1 MERIF
6 LEVLKM
12 SLVSCYIIIFVLIMR
27 LLLRKAPKIFSYL
40 LWSIVFVKLI
50 CPVTFEGVISLIPKQ
65 FDTKRIESAILLPDT
80 DTNRLDAVGQSISPQ
95 TDEKSE
101 QKLEVKTQNSRGILF
116 FMTVLWLAGIA
127 ALACYS
133 AISCL
138 RLKKTLRYAIRLRDN
153 LYEAAGIPTPFAT
166 GILKPRIYLPEA
178 LSQEES
184 VYIIQH
190 EQVHIQRRDYLIKLI
205 AFMISCIHWFNP
217 LVWFSYVLLSYDM
230 ELSCD
235 ERVIKKLGGGI
246 KKQYSNSLLSL
257 AVNQNM
263 LGGMP
268 VAFGERGVKG
278 RIKHVL
284 NYKRPAVWII
294 LVSAISVGVV
304 CSGLFFS
311 PAAGKSNWKLQK
323 QPVTLKN
330 HVISDNKVTLYDG
343 TVARL
348 KLIMTKGV
356 YYDEE
361 YAGAGGGTYAENY
374 NGSYKLQ
381 LTEKNGTV
389 LSAINLNKD
398 WDNASINFDGNFKLS
413 FTDYNGDQCPD
424 FTLGTYGSSSIELYY
439 LYTITRNNKLT
450 RIYQDVIS
458 DAKNGWSPV
467 IEHKKENSTYWLYTK
482 VYNNAVCEYQSYTY
496 AWDAKTGY
504 FKEKENT
511 KPEEGMEELSSL
523 FGKAHNYYFKSEYS
537 GVDYDGD
544 GLADRAELK
553 MSNSNTKTITV
564 SFGNGDTLTLTKL
577 DGVTRDFKILGADLN
592 GDGKNEI
599 ILINDIGA
607 QGGDGM
613 YRLSVY
619 QKQGTSYQSLP
630 LPEKCSMEEEG
641 FIGFTYA
648 LQWDGKQ
655 AKLVDGENNEILAL
669 DSASLKEQYPD
680 SSFEEILNSMQ
691 GKEPDTVY
699 ADGICDAV
707 TGAEDGAP
715 ALFIKQYQSGLNGHA
730 DCIGYIITELK
741 LNSDNSWKVQAIY
754 YLPDQ

>member
-65 FDTKRIESAILLPDT
+65 LDTKRIESAILLPDT

-101 QKLEVKTQNSRGILF
+101 QKLEVKTQ
-116 FMTVLWLAGIA
+116 M
-127 ALACYS
+127 
-133 AISCL
+133 
-138 RLKKTLRYAIRLRDN
+138 
-153 LYEAAGIPTPFAT
+153 
-166 GILKPRIYLPEA
+166 
-178 LSQEES
+178 
-184 VYIIQH
+184 
-190 EQVHIQRRDYLIKLI
+190 
-205 AFMISCIHWFNP
+205 
-217 LVWFSYVLLSYDM
+217 
-230 ELSCD
+230 
-235 ERVIKKLGGGI
+235 
-246 KKQYSNSLLSL
+246 
-257 AVNQNM
+257 
-263 LGGMP
+263 
-268 VAFGERGVKG
+268 
-278 RIKHVL
+278 
-284 NYKRPAVWII
+284 
-294 LVSAISVGVV
+294 
-304 CSGLFFS
+304 
-311 PAAGKSNWKLQK
+311 
-323 QPVTLKN
+323 
-330 HVISDNKVTLYDG
+330 
-343 TVARL
+343 
-348 KLIMTKGV
+348 
-356 YYDEE
+356 
-361 YAGAGGGTYAENY
+361 
-374 NGSYKLQ
+374 
-381 LTEKNGTV
+381 
-389 LSAINLNKD
+389 
-398 WDNASINFDGNFKLS
+398 
-413 FTDYNGDQCPD
+413 
-424 FTLGTYGSSSIELYY
+424 
-439 LYTITRNNKLT
+439 
-450 RIYQDVIS
+450 
-458 DAKNGWSPV
+458 
-467 IEHKKENSTYWLYTK
+467 LYTK

-537 GVDYDGD
+537 GADYDGD

-564 SFGNGDTLTLTKL
+564 SFGNGDTLKLTKL

-592 GDGKNEI
+592 GDSMNEI

-630 LPEKCSMEEEG
+630 LPEKCSMEEGG
-641 FIGFTYA
+641 FIGFIYA
-648 LQWDGKQ
+648 LRWDGKQ

-669 DSASLKEQYPD
+669 DSTSLKEQYPD

-715 ALFIKQYQSGLNGHA
+715 VLFIKQYQSGLSGHA
-730 DCIGYIITELK
+730 DCIGYIITELR
-741 LNSDNSWKVQAIY
+741 LNSDNSWKVQTIY